1 MAHTENAVTAADRT
15 RRRPHQTDLILL
27 GAGGGVHDVLDI
39 VDALNDQ
46 GANINVLGVL
56 DDGRE
61 PGSEHIGL
69 TVLGELADCGR
80 FPGARFVSTIHNER
94 DFRRHPEIIARLGL
108 APTRFAT
115 LVHPRAGVSR
125 RAALGHGVCICDGA
139 SVAGGVT
146 IGDHVF
152 LGARAVVGHDTIVED
167 HGVLAAG
174 ALLGGLVHAQRA
186 CYVGSAAAVRPGVTI
201 GREALVGLGAI
212 VVRDVPE
219 GFVVVGNPARRFTG
233 QDDRGRRHLQ
243 SL

>member
-1 MAHTENAVTAADRT
+1 MADTENAVTAASRT
-15 RRRPHQTDLILL
+15 RRRPQQTDLILL
-27 GAGGGVHDVLDI
+27 GAGGGVYDVLDI
-39 VDALNDQ
+39 VDALNDD
-46 GANINVLGVL
+46 GANINILGVL
-56 DDGRE
+56 DDGRAAGE
-61 PGSEHIGL
+61 EHVGL
-69 TVLGELADCGR
+69 TVLGGLADCAD
-80 FPGARFVSTIHNER
+80 FAGAQFVSTINNER
-94 DFRRHPEIIARLGL
+94 DYRRHPEIIARLGL

-152 LGARAVVGHDTIVED
+152 LGARAVVGHNTIVED
-167 HGVLAAG
+167 HSVLAAG

-233 QDDRGRRHLQ
+233 EDDRGRRHLQ

>member
-1 MAHTENAVTAADRT
+1 MAHTENALTAAGRT
-15 RRRPHQTDLILL
+15 RRRSHQTDLILL

-39 VDALNDQ
+39 VDALNDD
-46 GANINVLGVL
+46 GAGINILGLL
-56 DDGRE
+56 DDGRA
-61 PGSEHIGL
+61 PGAEHIGL
-69 TVLGELADCGR
+69 TVLGELADCGS
-80 FPGARFVSTIHNER
+80 FAGAQFVSTIHNER
-94 DFRRHPEIIARLGL
+94 DHRRHPEIIARLGL

-125 RAALGHGVCICDGA
+125 RAHLGHGVCICDGA

-146 IGDHVF
+146 VGDHVF
-152 LGARAVVGHDTIVED
+152 LGARAVVGHDTTIED
-167 HGVLAAG
+167 HTVLAAG
-174 ALLGGLVHAQRA
+174 ALLGGLVHAHRA

-219 GFVVVGNPARRFTG
+219 GFVVIGNPARRFTG
-233 QDDRGRRHLQ
+233 QDERGRRHLQ